1 MMMDIMIR
9 AARAEEVVA
18 LTALCLRS
26 KAHWGYDAEFLKA
39 SEPSLT
45 VSQERIAEGRVLVA
59 ENKDRRLLGVAAAD
73 PLKDNAFDLALL
85 FVEPDAIRKGV
96 GETLFAAIVA
106 LIARDGAKR
115 LLIAADPNAEN
126 FYKRIGARRIG
137 DAPSEAI
144 PDRMLPLLEYVIS
157 ETPNARRV

>member
-1 MMMDIMIR
+1 VKNIIIR
-9 AARAEEVVA
+9 PARSEEASA

-26 KAHWGYDAEFLKA
+26 KAHWGYDADFLRA

-45 VSQERIAEGRVLVA
+45 VSKERIAEGRVLVA
-59 ENKDRRLLGVAAAD
+59 EDKDGRLVGIVAAD
-73 PLKDNAFDLALL
+73 PLTGGAFDLALL
-85 FVEPDAIRKGV
+85 FVEPHAIRKGV
-96 GETLFAAIVA
+96 GEKLFAAIVA

-126 FYKRIGARRIG
+126 FYKRVGARRIS

-144 PDRMLPLLEYVIS
+144 PDRMLPLLEFVIS
-157 ETPNARRV
+157 C